1 MFFVNAVNHI
11 QYIELSGLVL
21 TVFKNLSSLAKYN

>member
-11 QYIELSGLVL
+11 QYIYLSGLVL